1 MHAIGSRCKS
11 SFHST
16 FFGSTRSAELSIFT
30 LPEPAAS
37 FSGVVNE
44 DIVAF
49 QGGAEERE
57 WGLQKSA
64 LCPSPV
70 EIARWVRVPNNGMPC
85 ELSFT

>member
-1 MHAIGSRCKS
+1 MQAMGSRCKS

-16 FFGSTRSAELSIFT
+16 FLGSTRSAALSMVT
-30 LPEPAAS
+30 LPEQGAS
-37 FSGVVNE
+37 FSGVVND
-44 DIVAF
+44 DIVGF

-70 EIARWVRVPNNGMPC
+70 EIAGWVRVPNNGMPC